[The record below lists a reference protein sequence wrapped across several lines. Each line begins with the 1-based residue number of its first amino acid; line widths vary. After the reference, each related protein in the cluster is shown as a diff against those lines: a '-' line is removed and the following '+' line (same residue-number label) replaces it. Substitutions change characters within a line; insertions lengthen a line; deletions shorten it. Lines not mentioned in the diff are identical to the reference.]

1 MSLST
6 ARLDG
11 SGLPPW
17 DCARRSA
24 GRNGGCEAAAA
35 IEDESHEA
43 EADELFQRALQLSPV
58 GDLADKIKNQQR
70 RLADRVMRANAQGP
84 RLFRGCAAA
93 YAGAGTASTLRP
105 KPPLDVEAAIGELA
119 VGEALVS
126 FLDDKGAPTPVERA
140 LVVPRPCTTTTA
152 KPRTGNR
159 LMNCCVSGPLRPQP
173 PWRLRGGRR
182 RLRSGRLRLRSG
194 RPKRPS
200 RPKPWQS
207 RKPTRAAA
215 PAALVGRRGRQ
226 PVRWSHRTQHC
237 PGADGG
243 NPGPAFLS

>member
-11 SGLPPW
+11 SGPPPW

-58 GDLADKIKNQQR
+58 GELAEKIKNQQR
-70 RLADRVMRANAQGP
+70 RLADRVMRANAQGL

-93 YAGAGTASTLRP
+93 YAGAGTASTFRP
-105 KPPLDVEAAIGELA
+105 NPPLDVEAAIGELA

-126 FLDDKGAPTPVERA
+126 FLDHKRRAHPGGA
-140 LVVPRPCTTTTA
+140 
-152 KPRTGNR
+152 
-159 LMNCCVSGPLRPQP
+159 GPGGASPLHDHYREAQDRESAYELLRQ
-173 PWRLRGGRR
+173 
-182 RLRSGRLRLRSG
+182 
-194 RPKRPS
+194 
-200 RPKPWQS
+200 
-207 RKPTRAAA
+207 RAAE
-215 PAALVGRRGRQ
+215 AAAAVEAARR
-226 PVRWSHRTQHC
+226 
-237 PGADGG
+237 
-243 NPGPAFLS
+243 